1 MGNLADN
8 RRWVLLGMGITLLA
22 LIFLPPL
29 FPPYVTVLLMQGLV
43 YAIAAMSLDI
53 LVGYTGLAALG
64 HAAFFAIGAY
74 TAAILIERYQFGF
87 GTTLLSSIG
96 IAALAA
102 AALGPLSL
110 RATRIYFLMITL
122 SIAMCLWGLIY
133 RWASLTGGD
142 NGISGIPRPELGLPW
157 SMSDDRFFYYFIL
170 AVFVVFTLLAV
181 RLINSPF
188 GKTLVG
194 IRDSE
199 SRMRVLGFNTW
210 LHKYMA
216 YIIAGAMAGFA
227 GNLYAYYN
235 GFVNADIANLPGC
248 MKLVLM
254 VSLGGKGTLLGPAIG
269 AVIITFLENMVSV
282 YTDRW
287 LIVLGVVYVV
297 TARVIPGGIMAILK
311 QLGRST
317 KRI

>member
-1 MGNLADN
+1 MA
-8 RRWVLLGMGITLLA
+8 MGIALLA
-22 LIFLPPL
+22 LLILPPL
-29 FPPYVTVLLMQGLV
+29 FPPYVTVLLTQGLI
-43 YAIAAMSLDI
+43 YALAAMSLDI
-53 LVGYTGLAALG
+53 LIGYTGLAALG

-74 TAAILIERYQFGF
+74 TAAILISRLQVGF
-87 GTTLLSSIG
+87 GATVMASVG
-96 IAALAA
+96 MAAVAA

-133 RWASLTGGD
+133 RWASFTGGD
-142 NGISGIPRPELGLPW
+142 NGISGIPRPEFGLPW
-157 SMSDDRFFYYFIL
+157 SMSEDRFFYYFIL
-170 AVFVVFTLLAV
+170 AVFIVFAMLVT
-181 RLINSPF
+181 RLIRSPF

-210 LHKYMA
+210 FHKYLA
-216 YIIAGAMAGFA
+216 YIIAGALAGFA

-235 GFVNADIANLPGC
+235 SFVNADIANLPGC

-287 LIVLGVVYVV
+287 LMVLGVVYVV
-297 TARVIPGGIMAILK
+297 TARAIPGGIMALLT
-311 QLGRST
+311 QLGRS
-317 KRI
+317 KKKL

>member
-1 MGNLADN
+1 MNDRRN
-8 RRWVLLGMGITLLA
+8 NWRWVLLGMGIALLA
-22 LIFLPPL
+22 LVLLPP
-29 FPPYVTVLLMQGLV
+29 FFSPYVTVLLTQGLI

-53 LVGYTGLAALG
+53 LIGYTGLAALG

-74 TAAILIERYQFGF
+74 TAAILISKFHLGF
-87 GTTLLSSIG
+87 GTTLFSSVG

-133 RWASLTGGD
+133 RWSSFTGGD

-157 SMSDDRFFYYFIL
+157 SMTDDRLFYYFIL
-170 AVFVVFTLLAV
+170 AVFVVFTMLII
-181 RLINSPF
+181 RLIRSPF

-216 YIIAGAMAGFA
+216 YIIAGALAGFA

-287 LIVLGVVYVV
+287 LMVLGVVYVV